1 MMFPS
6 GAAIRID
13 GDNGPCR
20 ISGRSIVEQVPA
32 RPDIE
37 FGFVKEAKYKR
48 GLVGWVER
56 EGEIRLGDIARI
68 RVWEQALYPA

>member
-1 MMFPS
+1 MFPS

-20 ISGRSIVEQVPA
+20 SSGRGIAAATGVPNH
-32 RPDIE
+32 E
-37 FGFVKEAKYKR
+37 FDFVKAAKHKR

-56 EGEIRLGDIARI
+56 EGAVNLGDSIKI
-68 RVWEQALYPA
+68 RVWEQALYPG